1 MPLMITVAKP
11 PALVA
16 SSILALTFCLGLR
29 PWGSLYFHS
38 IEAFSFSFF
47 CFLFMGSLARL
58 FFYLAQ
64 QEFGVPK
71 LDVREDELTT
81 FSLLCQELTG
91 RAVERLDDL
100 VVGD

>member
-1 MPLMITVAKP
+1 
-11 PALVA
+11 
-16 SSILALTFCLGLR
+16 
-29 PWGSLYFHS
+29 
-38 IEAFSFSFF
+38 
-47 CFLFMGSLARL
+47 MGSLARL